1 MSPRLPSAV
10 ATAVAALALLAGW
23 GTPEAA
29 SGVTTTARGSVE
41 LLDCNRGKRA
51 VDRDALFRGEMRQ
64 VAGGAAMRMRFDLQ
78 ERFGRG
84 DWTAV
89 DAPGLELW
97 RDAKPGIARFAYRQR
112 IAALQRGTAY
122 RVVVTFQ
129 WHDAGGALIAKH
141 AARSPACRQP
151 GRLPNLR
158 VGRVDRLPG
167 PTAGTARYVVSVL
180 NRGKAAARK
189 VRVSLLID
197 GAEVDSRGMG
207 TIKAGARREIGF
219 TAPVCAS
226 LITVEVDPL
235 GSVREIDERDNA
247 RSFACPA
254 AR

>member
-1 MSPRLPSAV
+1 MSPRISSTI
-10 ATAVAALALLAGW
+10 TAAGVALALLVSAG
-23 GTPEAA
+23 GAFAA
-29 SGVTTTARGSVE
+29 TTAAEGAVE
-41 LLDCNRGKRA
+41 LLECNRGKRA
-51 VDRDALFRGEMRQ
+51 ADRDALFRGEMRQ
-64 VAGGAAMRMRFDLQ
+64 TAGGATMRMRFDLQ

-129 WHDAGGALIAKH
+129 WHDASGALIAKH

-151 GRLPNLR
+151 GPLPNLR
-158 VGRVDRLPG
+158 VGRIDRLPG
-167 PTAGTARYVVSVL
+167 PTSDTARYVVSVL
-180 NRGKAAARK
+180 NKGKAPARK
-189 VRVSLLID
+189 VRVSLLVD

-219 TAPVCAS
+219 TGPVCAS
-226 LITVEVDPL
+226 LVSVEVDPL
-235 GSVREIDERDNA
+235 GTVREIDERDNA
-247 RSFACPA
+247 RSFACPP